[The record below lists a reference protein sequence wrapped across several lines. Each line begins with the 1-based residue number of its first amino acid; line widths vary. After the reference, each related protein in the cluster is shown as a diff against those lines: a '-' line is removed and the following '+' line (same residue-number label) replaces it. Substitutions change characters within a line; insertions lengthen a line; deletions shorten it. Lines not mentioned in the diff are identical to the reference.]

1 MTSTTTTSPAAP
13 AAAAPGTELTG
24 TAAEALCLVVAP
36 GNGRFHPTL
45 TEGAVA
51 AGGLVAHIT
60 AGSGQRSDVRSPADV
75 VVQGLLALP
84 GHLVMRGQPLA
95 WATKVCAA

>member
-1 MTSTTTTSPAAP
+1 MTPTTTTAP
-13 AAAAPGTELTG
+13 AEPTAPELGTELTG

-36 GNGRFHPTL
+36 GNGRFQPAL

-60 AGSGQRSDVRSPADV
+60 AGSGRRSDVRSPADV

-84 GHLVMRGQPLA
+84 GHLVMRGQALA
-95 WATKVCAA
+95 WATKVRPA